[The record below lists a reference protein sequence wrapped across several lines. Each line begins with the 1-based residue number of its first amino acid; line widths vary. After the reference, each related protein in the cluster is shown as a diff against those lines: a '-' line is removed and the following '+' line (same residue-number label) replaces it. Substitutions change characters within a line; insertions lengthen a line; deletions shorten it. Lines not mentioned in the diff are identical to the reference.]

1 MPTTTRFITRA
12 PMFDSIADLLDWA
25 ERQPAIAAPVV
36 YGGPEGSVRGSVE
49 VRAGEDEQE
58 PVEVMP

>member
-1 MPTTTRFITRA
+1 
-12 PMFDSIADLLDWA
+12 MFDSIADLLDWA